1 MMLFKNF
8 KIQVIIRIIFLFI
21 TLLALAYLILN
32 TALYASIGILV
43 LFCIYQIYGLIQLMD
58 KSNLQMAQFLQA
70 VRHADFSQSFK
81 KPGLGKSF
89 DQLNNA
95 FNQVIQDFQ
104 RIRGD
109 KEENYRYL
117 HTVVQ
122 HVGVGLIA
130 FDRQGDVELFNTAA
144 KKLLGIARLRNINGL
159 EQISTELMQK
169 ISKLKTGSRDLIK
182 IQHDDDFLQL
192 AAFATEFQLRGRA
205 LKLVSL
211 QNIQSELEE
220 QEMEAWQKLIRV
232 LTHEI
237 MNSITPISS
246 LAKTVD
252 QTLDELNLEN
262 FHRGEMKEIHDAV
275 STIHK
280 RSEGLIHF
288 VETYRKL
295 TRIPQPNF
303 QMISVMDLFKNVLHL
318 TYSES
323 SNKNIN
329 ILSNVRPESLHV
341 IADQELIEQVLLN
354 LIRNAFDALSETKDA
369 SLSLKS
375 ELDDRGRVVIRV
387 SDNGSGIVTEA
398 QEKIF
403 IPFFTTKKSGSGI
416 GLSLSRQIM
425 RQHGG
430 SINVTSEPDVETTFK
445 LTFT

>member
-8 KIQVIIRIIFLFI
+8 RIQVIIRTILLFL
-21 TLLALAYLILN
+21 TLLALAYLILQ
-32 TALYASIGILV
+32 TFLYATIGILI
-43 LFCIYQIYGLIQLMD
+43 LLALYQIYGLIRMMD
-58 KSNLQMAQFLQA
+58 QSNTRMAQFLQA

-81 KPGLGKSF
+81 RPKQGKSF
-89 DQLNNA
+89 DQLNDA
-95 FNQVIQDFQ
+95 FTQVIQDFQ
-104 RIRGD
+104 KIRGD

-130 FDRQGDVELFNTAA
+130 FDHEGNIEIFNTAS
-144 KKLLGIARLRNINGL
+144 KKLLGISQLRNISGL
-159 EQISTELMQK
+159 ETISTDLSQK
-169 ISKLKTGSRDLIK
+169 ISILKSGGRDLIK
-182 IQHDDDFLQL
+182 IQRDDNLL
-192 AAFATEFQLRGRA
+192 HLSAYATEFQLRDRS
-205 LKLVSL
+205 LKLISL

-252 QTLDELNLEN
+252 QTLNELKFDDLDEAD
-262 FHRGEMKEIHDAV
+262 MQDIHDAV
-275 STIHK
+275 GTIHK

-288 VETYRKL
+288 VESYRKL

-303 QMISVMDLFKNVLHL
+303 QMISVDKMFNTVLNL
-318 TYSES
+318 TEVES
-323 SNKNIN
+323 RNKNIR
-329 ILSNVRPESLHV
+329 ISASVKPISLHV
-341 IADQELIEQVLLN
+341 IADQELIEQVLIN
-354 LIRNAFDALSETKDA
+354 LIRNAFDALSNTEEGRLALISD
-369 SLSLKS
+369 
-375 ELDDRGRVVIRV
+375 LDQRGRVMIRV
-387 SDNGSGIVTEA
+387 VDNGSGIEKEA

-430 SINVTSEPDVETTFK
+430 SLGVTSEPDVETVFK
-445 LTFT
+445 LSFS

>member
-8 KIQVIIRIIFLFI
+8 RIQVIARIILLFL
-21 TLLALAYLILN
+21 TLLALVYLIEGSE
-32 TALYASIGILV
+32 LYATIGIL
-43 LFCIYQIYGLIQLMD
+43 LLLCLYQIFALIRMMD

-89 DQLNNA
+89 NQLYEA

-117 HTVVQ
+117 QTVVQ

-130 FDRQGDVELFNTAA
+130 FDKQGDVELFNTAA
-144 KKLLGIARLRNINGL
+144 KKLLGVNRLRNINGL
-159 EQISTELMQK
+159 EPISSELRQK
-169 ISKLKTGSRDLIK
+169 ITSLKTGRRDLIQ
-182 IQHDDDFLQL
+182 IQHEDDFYQL
-192 AAFATEFQLRGRA
+192 VAYAIEFQLRGRA
-205 LKLVSL
+205 LKLISL
-211 QNIQSELEE
+211 QNIQNELEE

-246 LAKTVD
+246 LARTVD
-252 QTLDELNLEN
+252 HTLDELNLED
-262 FHRGEMKEIHDAV
+262 FHPEDMKDIHDAV

-288 VETYRKL
+288 VESYRKL

-303 QMISVMDLFKNVLHL
+303 QMISVKELFKNVLNL
-318 TYSES
+318 TDIES
-323 SNKNIN
+323 SKKNIN
-329 ILSNVRPESLHV
+329 ILSNIKPESLHV

-354 LIRNAFDALSETKDA
+354 LIRNAFDALSGEKEPR
-369 SLSLKS
+369 LSLNS
-375 ELDDRGRVVIRV
+375 ELDDRGRVIIRV
-387 SDNGSGIVTEA
+387 SDNGSGIVAEA

-430 SINVTSEPDVETTFK
+430 SIGVTSEPDVETIFK
-445 LTFT
+445 LSFS